1 MESGSMSSM
10 PGRSLESFAMVL
22 AACASLAGC
31 NAGGSGSFL
40 DLKSARV
47 DKAHEEQVLQ
57 SELTGFCPQVTLR
70 EGTAFITAYEKGGD
84 GDPAKAIYQAS
95 ITETTRACTRP
106 NGMLAM
112 NIAVAGRVVPGPKA
126 NGAKVTLPIRVA
138 ITEGDSVLYSQL
150 HQFQVTIV
158 QGQAATQFVFNDP
171 NPSVPLASAK
181 AITIFVG
188 FDEGAPKAKKK
199 KVEG

>member
-1 MESGSMSSM
+1 MSSVS
-10 PGRSLESFAMVL
+10 GRFFGKGLVLFAAL
-22 AACASLAGC
+22 AALSAC
-31 NAGGSGSFL
+31 NSSDPGAML
-40 DLKSARV
+40 DLKSAKV
-47 DKAHEEQVLQ
+47 EKAHSEQVLQ

-70 EGTAFITAYEKGGD
+70 EGTAYFTTYEKGGD
-84 GDPAKAIYQAS
+84 GDPERAIYQAS

-126 NGAKVTLPIRVA
+126 NGATVTMPIRVA
-138 ITEGDSVLYSQL
+138 ITEGEAVLYSQL

-158 QGQAATQFVFNDP
+158 PGQAATQFVFNDP
-171 NPSVPLASAK
+171 NPTVPLASAK
-181 AITIFVG
+181 SITVYVG
-188 FDEGAPKAKKK
+188 FDEGPPKPKK

>member
-1 MESGSMSSM
+1 MSTVSGRFLRM
-10 PGRSLESFAMVL
+10 
-22 AACASLAGC
+22 SLAGLAAMATLSAC
-31 NAGGSGSFL
+31 TSSDSGSVL
-40 DLKSARV
+40 DLKSAKV
-47 DKAHEEQVLQ
+47 EKAHSEQILQ

-70 EGTAFITAYEKGGD
+70 EGTAFFTTYEKGGD
-84 GDPAKAIYQAS
+84 GDATRAIYQAS

-106 NGMLAM
+106 DGMLAM

-126 NGAKVTLPIRVA
+126 NGATVTMPIRVA
-138 ITEGDSVLYSQL
+138 ITEGDAVLYSQL

-171 NPSVPLASAK
+171 NASIPLASAK
-181 AITIFVG
+181 KVTIYVG
-188 FDEGAPKAKKK
+188 FDEGAPKPKK

>member
-1 MESGSMSSM
+1 MSRVSGRFLRMSLLGLAAMATLSACTSSDSGS
-10 PGRSLESFAMVL
+10 V
-22 AACASLAGC
+22 
-31 NAGGSGSFL
+31 L
-40 DLKSARV
+40 DLKSAKV

-70 EGTAFITAYEKGGD
+70 EGTAYFTTYEKGGE
-84 GDPAKAIYQAS
+84 GDAARAIYQAS

-126 NGAKVTLPIRVA
+126 NGATVTMPIRVA
-138 ITEGDSVLYSQL
+138 ITEGDAVLYSQL

-171 NPSVPLASAK
+171 NPSIPLASAK
-181 AITIFVG
+181 AVTIFVG

-199 KVEG
+199 VEG

>member
-1 MESGSMSSM
+1 MSSVS
-10 PGRSLESFAMVL
+10 GLSFKSFAAVL
-22 AACASLAGC
+22 AACVGLSACNTGDSASV
-31 NAGGSGSFL
+31 L

-47 DKAHEEQVLQ
+47 DKAHSEQILQ

-70 EGTAFITAYEKGGD
+70 EGTAFFTTYEKGGD

-106 NGMLAM
+106 NGTLAM

-126 NGAKVTLPIRVA
+126 NGATVTLPIRVA
-138 ITEGDSVLYSQL
+138 ITEGESVLYSQM

-158 QGQAATQFVFNDP
+158 PGQAATQFVFNDP
-171 NPSVPLASAK
+171 NASVPLASAK

-188 FDEGAPKAKKK
+188 FDEGPPKAKKK
-199 KVEG
+199 VEG

>member
-1 MESGSMSSM
+1 MSRVSGRFLHKGLAALAALAALSACTSSDSGS
-10 PGRSLESFAMVL
+10 V
-22 AACASLAGC
+22 
-31 NAGGSGSFL
+31 L
-40 DLKSARV
+40 DLKSSKV
-47 DKAHEEQVLQ
+47 EKAHSEQILQ

-70 EGTAFITAYEKGGD
+70 EGTAYFTTYEKGGD
-84 GDPAKAIYQAS
+84 GDASRAIYQAS

-126 NGAKVTLPIRVA
+126 NGATVTMPIRVA
-138 ITEGDSVLYSQL
+138 ITEGEAVLYSQL

-158 QGQAATQFVFNDP
+158 PGQAATQFVFNDP
-171 NPSVPLASAK
+171 NAAIPLASAK
-181 AITIFVG
+181 TVTIYVG
-188 FDEGAPKAKKK
+188 FDEGPPKPKK

>member
-1 MESGSMSSM
+1 MSSVS
-10 PGRSLESFAMVL
+10 GRFFGKGLVLFAAL
-22 AACASLAGC
+22 AALSAC
-31 NAGGSGSFL
+31 NSSDPGAML
-40 DLKSARV
+40 DLKSAKV
-47 DKAHEEQVLQ
+47 EKAHSEQVLQ

-70 EGTAFITAYEKGGD
+70 EGTAYFTTYEKGGD
-84 GDPAKAIYQAS
+84 GDPARAIYQAS

-126 NGAKVTLPIRVA
+126 NGATVTMPIRVA
-138 ITEGDSVLYSQL
+138 ITEGEAVLYSQL

-158 QGQAATQFVFNDP
+158 PGQAATQFVFNDP
-171 NPSVPLASAK
+171 NPTVPLASAK
-181 AITIFVG
+181 SITVYVG
-188 FDEGAPKAKKK
+188 FDEGPPKPKK